1 MGNKM
6 FGFLNM
12 METRMGIVKVSA
24 AGLAVLLLL
33 SSGIAASGFEA
44 LGVGA
49 KATAMGGAFRAVADD
64 WSAAYYN
71 PAGYAD
77 LLDNQL
83 GANLALFQYRNE
95 ITPRYYWDAPDSQNA
110 SGMMNGRPGYNFD
123 EVLNNPSAGLALRLP
138 VFGESVFGLSIYQPF
153 DYNVK
158 WNLYQPLTTYN
169 SKLTL
174 PGNQFQNNFD
184 IVAFQLTAAREF
196 VEDKLSLGVG
206 LQLLRADLLY
216 TNVLF
221 RTNPYLARDPGW
233 EPATRPWEKVTQW
246 TSNDGKGWGFG
257 LNLGAKLKPS
267 ENMTLAAT
275 IAVPGD
281 ITVKGESSLE
291 FYMPEY
297 YAPVSYYGTVEHM
310 LTAGSKIVDSADY
323 EATLKLPP
331 SFGLGMAYQAWE
343 KLLVAVDAEFTLWS
357 RFDGFNFVYSNHR
370 GLKGPADTAADMREF
385 FTSDIVQSVDWS
397 NTIEL
402 MAGVA
407 YDYSDFVTLLGGV
420 SMDQSPARKNEQ
432 FHPLFFDL
440 GTKLSLSTGL
450 ILHLEQW
457 DLGISTS
464 YTRYPDASVEELE
477 DIDGD
482 GHPEN
487 FAGDFKGATYQTVF
501 SFNYRF

>member
-6 FGFLNM
+6 FGFLNW
-12 METRMGIVKVSA
+12 METRMGIVRVSA
-24 AGLAVLLLL
+24 AGMAVFLLL
-33 SSGIAASGFEA
+33 SSGVAASGFEA

-95 ITPRYYWDAPDSQNA
+95 ITPDYRWGGQYET
-110 SGMMNGRPGYNFD
+110 GMRNDRPGYNFD
-123 EVLNNPSAGLALRLP
+123 EILNNPSAGLALRFP
-138 VFGESVFGLSIYQPF
+138 VFGETVFGLSIYQPF

-184 IVAFQLTAAREF
+184 VGAFQLTAAREYI
-196 VEDKLSLGVG
+196 EDKLSLGVG

-216 TNVLF
+216 TNVIF
-221 RTNPYLARDPGW
+221 RTNPYLARDPEWG
-233 EPATRPWEKVTQW
+233 PADRPWEKVTEW

-257 LNLGAKLKPS
+257 LNLGAKLKQS
-267 ENMTLAAT
+267 EKMTLAAT
-275 IAVPGD
+275 ITVPFD
-281 ITVKGESSLE
+281 ITVEGESSLE
-291 FYMPEY
+291 FYLPQY
-297 YAPVSYYGTVEHM
+297 FDTGFYTGGTVEHM
-310 LTAGSKIVDSADY
+310 LSSGSKIVDSAHY

-331 SFGLGMAYQAWE
+331 SLGLGMAYQATE
-343 KLLVAVDAEFTLWS
+343 KLLVTVDAEYTLWS

-370 GLKGPADTAADMREF
+370 GLIGPADTAADMREF
-385 FTSDIVQSVDWS
+385 FTSDIAQSVDWS

-402 MAGVA
+402 MAGAA
-407 YDYSDFVTLLGGV
+407 YDYSDFVTLLGGL

-440 GTKLSLSTGL
+440 GTKLSFSTGL

-457 DLGISTS
+457 DLGVSTS

-487 FAGDFKGATYQTVF
+487 FAGDFKAASYQTVF